1 MENSEPDSKVW
12 VKTRRSNKWKEFAD
26 VTYDVR
32 YDYEQTLGHFESDEL
47 ICKDF
52 VSLIL
57 DDAKILT
64 DPMGGRMSVAAGCAA
79 TTSMRAGG
87 VMTEVE

>member
-1 MENSEPDSKVW
+1 M
-12 VKTRRSNKWKEFAD
+12 
-26 VTYDVR
+26 TYDVR
-32 YDYEQTLGHFESDEL
+32 YAYEQKLGNFESDDL

-64 DPMGGRMSVAAGCAA
+64 NPLEGRMSVAAGCAA

-87 VMTEVE
+87 IMTEVM